1 MAIIDQKIKNSGI
14 DPNYYTRIGGA
25 ESGGNDRAVNPTVV
39 NGKKAS
45 ASGRFQFTEAT
56 WKGVTSQYNLP
67 YSLEDRFDKTKSQKV
82 MELFTKDNA
91 DFLQKNGIETT
102 NSNLYF
108 AHFLGKAG
116 AVRYIKKM
124 QENPNQS
131 VNNVATPSEIKW
143 NKNIFINK
151 DGSYKTAQEAFDKMA
166 NRVKDSKKE
175 STNVSN
181 NKDFENVT
189 PNLTLLNIP
198 IINSIFTGVSSLQE
212 REQEVVVAKE
222 DLTQKQNEE
231 DFFNNYLNL
240 QQEQAKPQESYQ
252 STYEETPQQDS
263 YDLITPYAQIEQFIE
278 MQQGGFIQDNR
289 GQWTHPG
296 KLTEINSPNITM
308 QGVDYEVL
316 GISKQTGEQKLMKP
330 NKNYYFKNTED
341 VLEIPQLQK
350 YFK

>member
-1 MAIIDQKIKNSGI
+1 MAIIDQKIKNNGI
-14 DPNYYTRIGGA
+14 DPNYYTRIEGA

-56 WKGVTSQYNLP
+56 WKGVINQYNLP
-67 YSLEDRFDKTKSQKV
+67 YTLEDRFDKNKSQKV

-131 VNNVATPSEIKW
+131 VNNVATLAEIKW

-175 STNVSN
+175 STNISN
-181 NKDFENVT
+181 NREFENIT
-189 PNLTLLNIP
+189 PNLTTLNIP
-198 IINSIFTGVSSLQE
+198 ISNSTFVEISPLQE
-212 REQEVVVAKE
+212 KEQEVIIAKE
-222 DLTQKQNEE
+222 QLKQKQNEE

-240 QQEQAKPQESYQ
+240 QQEQPKLQEEYQ
-252 STYEETPQQDS
+252 PIYEETPQQS
-263 YDLITPYAQIEQFIE
+263 PYDVITPYAQIEQFIE

-289 GQWTHPG
+289 GQWAHPG
-296 KLTEINSPNITM
+296 QITEIQGNSMATHGYGDIPLYVVPDVGNSKIVFPNTGNHFFKGASKFVEYPIT
-308 QGVDYEVL
+308 
-316 GISKQTGEQKLMKP
+316 
-330 NKNYYFKNTED
+330 NKN
-341 VLEIPQLQK
+341 V
-350 YFK
+350 